1 VNWVNA
7 IVSGV
12 LVGGLY
18 ALYATGLSLTFGV
31 MRLINLA
38 HGDIAVV
45 AAFVASTLVGV
56 TGWAPLQTLLI
67 IVPGAFVVGW
77 IVQRVAF
84 DRLVGVDPSF
94 QIVTTFG
101 LSIAIQ
107 NLLLRYYTATPR
119 ALYIG
124 SLGTRSIKISDDLA
138 IGVFP
143 LIRFVVAVLVLGA
156 LALFLS
162 RTRVG
167 RGFRATSDDPEA
179 AQLMGIDNRTIYALA
194 LALSFATIALAGVF
208 NAAQTQF
215 SAADGPALLIYGFEA
230 VVIGGIGSVWGTLV
244 GGIVL
249 GVAQTLGAEI
259 DPGWKQL
266 AGHIVFLAFLVVRP
280 TGIFGGRAAA

>member
-7 IVSGV
+7 IVSGI

-31 MRLINLA
+31 MGLVNLA

-45 AAFVASTLVGV
+45 AAFIASTLVGV
-56 TGWAPLQTLLI
+56 TGWAPLQTLFVI
-67 IVPGAFVVGW
+67 IPGAFVVGW

-94 QIVTTFG
+94 QIVATFG
-101 LSIAIQ
+101 LSIALQ

-119 ALYIG
+119 ALFIG
-124 SLGTRSIKISDDLA
+124 SLGTKSIKISDDLSV
-138 IGVFP
+138 GLFP
-143 LIRFVVAVLVLGA
+143 LLRFIVAVLVIAA
-156 LALFLS
+156 LALFLA

-167 RGFRATSDDPEA
+167 RAFRATSDDREA
-179 AQLMGIDNRTIYALA
+179 ASLMGIDNRTIYSLA
-194 LALSFATIALAGVF
+194 LAISFSTIALAGVI
-208 NAAQTQF
+208 NGAQTQF
-215 SAADGPALLIYGFEA
+215 SAADGPLLLIYGFEA

-249 GVAQTLGAEI
+249 GVSQTIGAEI

-266 AGHIVFLAFLVVRP
+266 AGHVVFLAFLVVRP
-280 TGIFGGRAAA
+280 TGLFGARTAT